1 MNPLKFDELN
11 NLLVLDELDKRT
23 KFEVSKDS
31 LLEKVVQLG
40 VSYFCTGTEI
50 RFIISKSSSLKFKMR
65 DSEIYHAKSLHT
77 ATCFL
82 PPQCPLIG
90 HIMSSYVKHHIKRK
104 PKESILTRQ
113 HKEKQL

>member
-1 MNPLKFDELN
+1 MNMTPLKFDELN

-50 RFIISKSSSLKFKMR
+50 
-65 DSEIYHAKSLHT
+65 
-77 ATCFL
+77 
-82 PPQCPLIG
+82 
-90 HIMSSYVKHHIKRK
+90 
-104 PKESILTRQ
+104 
-113 HKEKQL
+113 